1 MNKQY
6 VSETGV
12 KINVGDIVIAGF
24 AKQILSCKVL
34 KIKYNYKTIRL
45 NPFPENKTF
54 YRKHYLFLLDILLD
68 NDSLMAFNL
77 NKTVWVKENDIL
89 ALESSEKVNNE

>member
-24 AKQILSCKVL
+24 AKEMLSCKVL
-34 KIKYNYKTIRL
+34 KIKYNKRL
-45 NPFPENKTF
+45 TKDPFSENKIF

-77 NKTVWVKENDIL
+77 NKTVWVRENDIL
-89 ALESSEKVNNE
+89 ALEPSKKVNNE

>member
-1 MNKQY
+1 MTKQY
-6 VSETGV
+6 ISETGV
-12 KINVGDIVIAGF
+12 KINVGDTVIAGF
-24 AKQILSCKVL
+24 AKEMLSCKVL
-34 KIKYNYKTIRL
+34 KIKYNKRL
-45 NPFPENKTF
+45 TKGPFSENKIS

-89 ALESSEKVNNE
+89 ALEPSKKVNND